1 MRRQHKILVT
11 TKLGR
16 PDAARV
22 AVKLEEAHDGAYAD
36 PALLG
41 SFRYRSAGINR
52 LDHAR
57 SQVLRIR
64 LRHPCWPPPAG
75 SLNQIRRGVKIP
87 DSAFSGNAL
96 ESQARLLPRHSADL
110 NVTRHSRSR
119 PAHCRLS
126 WIHQPTRSM
135 PPATWTRQPPQSGCP
150 LRQSID
156 PLWWRTS
163 DSSPRPPL
171 SSWHS
176 HCLTRTRRLE
186 S

>member
-22 AVKLEEAHDGAYAD
+22 ALKLEEAHDGAYAD

-75 SLNQIRRGVKIP
+75 SLNQIRCGVKIP

-96 ESQARLLPRHSADL
+96 VTTLKASAGAD
-110 NVTRHSRSR
+110 
-119 PAHCRLS
+119 AIKKS
-126 WIHQPTRSM
+126 WRVPQP
-135 PPATWTRQPPQSGCP
+135 
-150 LRQSID
+150 
-156 PLWWRTS
+156 
-163 DSSPRPPL
+163 
-171 SSWHS
+171 
-176 HCLTRTRRLE
+176 
-186 S
+186 

>member
-75 SLNQIRRGVKIP
+75 SLNQIRCGVKIP

-96 ESQARLLPRHSADL
+96 TQSPVHSAGACSPPGGSQPKDK
-110 NVTRHSRSR
+110 SRSR
-119 PAHCRLS
+119 ADMRMRVSCRGTVRAVLACFGIVGPGAS
-126 WIHQPTRSM
+126 RCPRRGACFLCTRSDGQLKG
-135 PPATWTRQPPQSGCP
+135 PG
-150 LRQSID
+150 
-156 PLWWRTS
+156 
-163 DSSPRPPL
+163 
-171 SSWHS
+171 
-176 HCLTRTRRLE
+176 TRRDVAGAFFGLGL
-186 S
+186 

>member
-36 PALLG
+36 PAVLG

-64 LRHPCWPPPAG
+64 LHHPCWPPPAG
-75 SLNQIRRGVKIP
+75 SLNQIRRGVEIP

-96 ESQARLLPRHSADL
+96 
-110 NVTRHSRSR
+110 
-119 PAHCRLS
+119 
-126 WIHQPTRSM
+126 
-135 PPATWTRQPPQSGCP
+135 
-150 LRQSID
+150 
-156 PLWWRTS
+156 
-163 DSSPRPPL
+163 
-171 SSWHS
+171 
-176 HCLTRTRRLE
+176 TRRNGAY
-186 S
+186 SRTVR

>member
-75 SLNQIRRGVKIP
+75 SLNQIRCGVKIP

-96 ESQARLLPRHSADL
+96 GGKGAGAARRVNAAGTHLLSLINEILDLSKIEAGKLELNPERVDLARLIDEVIGTAGQLAEK
-110 NVTRHSRSR
+110 NKN
-119 PAHCRLS
+119 RLVVE
-126 WIHQPTRSM
+126 
-135 PPATWTRQPPQSGCP
+135 AEENLGP
-150 LRQSID
+150 LTTD
-156 PLWWRTS
+156 PM
-163 DSSPRPPL
+163 
-171 SSWHS
+171 
-176 HCLTRTRRLE
+176 RLK
-186 S
+186 

>member
-75 SLNQIRRGVKIP
+75 SWNQIRCGVKIP

-96 ESQARLLPRHSADL
+96 ASDRESLEMKTWLPAIIFALILATIDY
-110 NVTRHSRSR
+110 VPAQVYPSR
-119 PAHCRLS
+119 P
-126 WIHQPTRSM
+126 I
-135 PPATWTRQPPQSGCP
+135 
-150 LRQSID
+150 
-156 PLWWRTS
+156 
-163 DSSPRPPL
+163 
-171 SSWHS
+171 
-176 HCLTRTRRLE
+176 
-186 S
+186 